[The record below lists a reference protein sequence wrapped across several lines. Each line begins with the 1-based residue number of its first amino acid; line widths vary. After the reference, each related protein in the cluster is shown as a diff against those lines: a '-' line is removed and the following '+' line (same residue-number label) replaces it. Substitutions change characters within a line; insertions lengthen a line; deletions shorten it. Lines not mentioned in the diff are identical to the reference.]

1 VRVDL
6 ESIFFFKI
14 YFPASIQILTQPTT
28 IPRLVFFFLLV
39 FRSGGVGY
47 VATAV
52 ASLVRKA
59 RAQGEGS

>member
-1 VRVDL
+1 L
-6 ESIFFFKI
+6 CFFF
-14 YFPASIQILTQPTT
+14 
-28 IPRLVFFFLLV
+28 FFF